1 MHRLQRRDATSD
13 DFTETGVLRCKH
25 KVLLWIL
32 LQLLER
38 IVRCLVM
45 HSFVE
50 SLVLPLVWTLE
61 PSCFCLYGG
70 AEFLFLGA
78 AEEIERNRHAGL
90 FTHGNIVAP
99 VRILQMVL
107 RKFGRL
113 PAMLPQP
120 LEALL
125 MLLHRNEFTLPLV
138 VQITFETVEEIVVL
152 RLQKNVLLRLRQRI
166 KFDNHF
172 ILRQIFHRPDRRQTR
187 RICYI

>member
-13 DFTETGVLRCKH
+13 DFTETGVLRCEH

-78 AEEIERNRHAGL
+78 AEEIE
-90 FTHGNIVAP
+90 
-99 VRILQMVL
+99 
-107 RKFGRL
+107 
-113 PAMLPQP
+113 
-120 LEALL
+120 
-125 MLLHRNEFTLPLV
+125 
-138 VQITFETVEEIVVL
+138 
-152 RLQKNVLLRLRQRI
+152 
-166 KFDNHF
+166 
-172 ILRQIFHRPDRRQTR
+172 
-187 RICYI
+187 